1 MASKERARRGGKPAG
16 RVISKLLR
24 QALTQTPPPPSSS
37 TSDPVAILGFRP
49 FPSRGKV
56 VTNGRY
62 VSPALAEKLASD
74 MGGDT
79 DRPLHDNLSA
89 REFQVMRLLAAGRTV
104 KEIAADLALSV
115 KTVSTYRTRILDKLS
130 LRTNAKLIHYAIQ
143 HQLVE

>member
-1 MASKERARRGGKPAG
+1 MHAEEQFAG
-16 RVISKLLR
+16 RLLK
-24 QALTQTPPPPSSS
+24 AGAAGYLNKEAAP
-37 TSDPVAILGFRP
+37 DELVNAIR
-49 FPSRGKV
+49 KV